1 MVFGDRAFGKLLGH
15 EGGALMKGISTLI
28 KGTTD
33 SFLAPSPSVR
43 LQREATIYE
52 PGSRASPDTKYASAL
67 ILDFL
72 PPRTV
77 KK

>member
-15 EGGALMKGISTLI
+15 EDGALMKGISTLI

-52 PGSRASPDTKYASAL
+52 PGSRASPDTKYASAFDL
-67 ILDFL
+67 GL
-72 PPRTV
+72 PAPQNC
-77 KK
+77 